1 MIQVTDIYIYP
12 VKSLKGVRLK
22 EAETG
27 LRGFKYDREWMITD
41 SDYQFLTQREIEA
54 MATITVSIAKDFLLL
69 QSSKGNELKINL
81 NAKRGESVQVSIWRD
96 TCNAFDEGEAASY
109 WLTDELGYWQ
119 GKTLRLVRFCS
130 DRKRPVPAKYLH
142 GREAESAFSDQFP
155 YLGREAE
162 SAFSDQFPYLITS
175 WDSLKKLNEGLRE
188 NGKQEVTMARFR
200 PNIVVSD
207 IASIENKTSLD
218 LTSQDG
224 NYVFGLRKPCKRC
237 KITTINQDTG
247 EIIDFKE
254 PLSTLTSLNF
264 SSENYGA
271 FFGQNAI
278 LLSDQDCVISVGDL
292 LQTSTKK

>member
-155 YLGREAE
+155 YL
-162 SAFSDQFPYLITS
+162 ITS
-175 WDSLKKLNEGLRE
+175 LDSLKKLNEGLRE

-218 LTSQDG
+218 LISQDG
-224 NYVFGLRKPCKRC
+224 NYEFGLRKPCKRC

-254 PLSTLTSLNF
+254 PLSTLTSLKF

>member
-1 MIQVTDIYIYP
+1 MIEVTDIYIYP
-12 VKSLKGVRLK
+12 VKSLKGIPLK

-27 LRGFKYDREWMITD
+27 SRGFKYDREWMITD
-41 SDYQFLTQREIEA
+41 SDYQFLTQRKIEA
-54 MATITVSIAKDFLLL
+54 MATITVSITKDFLLL
-69 QSSKGNELKINL
+69 ESSKGNELKIDL
-81 NAKRGESVQVSIWRD
+81 NAQRKESVQVSIWD
-96 TCNAFDEGEAASY
+96 DICDAYDEGEATSY

-130 DRKRPVPAKYLH
+130 DRKRPVPIKYLH

-155 YLGREAE
+155 YL
-162 SAFSDQFPYLITS
+162 ITT

-200 PNIVVSD
+200 PNIVVRD

-218 LTSQDG
+218 LISQEG
-224 NYVFGLRKPCKRC
+224 NYEFGLRKPCKRC
-237 KITTINQDTG
+237 KITTINQDSG

-254 PLSTLTSLNF
+254 PLSTLTSLKF

-278 LLSDQDCVISVGDL
+278 LLSDQECFVSVGDL

>member
-54 MATITVSIAKDFLLL
+54 MATITVNIAKDFLLL

-81 NAKRGESVQVSIWRD
+81 NAKRGESVQVSVWRD
-96 TCNAFDEGEAASY
+96 TCNAYDEGEAASY

-155 YLGREAE
+155 YL
-162 SAFSDQFPYLITS
+162 ITS

-200 PNIVVSD
+200 PNIVVND
-207 IASIENKTSLD
+207 IASIENQTSLD
-218 LTSQDG
+218 LISQDG
-224 NYVFGLRKPCKRC
+224 NYEFGLRKPCKRC
-237 KITTINQDTG
+237 KITTINQDSG

>member
-12 VKSLKGVRLK
+12 VKSLKGIPLK

-81 NAKRGESVQVSIWRD
+81 NAKRGESVQVSVWRD
-96 TCNAFDEGEAASY
+96 TCNAYDEGEAASY

-155 YLGREAE
+155 YL
-162 SAFSDQFPYLITS
+162 ITS

-188 NGKQEVTMARFR
+188 NGKQEVTMSRFR

-218 LTSQDG
+218 LISQDG
-224 NYVFGLRKPCKRC
+224 NYEFGLRKPCKRC

-254 PLSTLTSLNF
+254 PLSTLTSLKF

>member
-12 VKSLKGVRLK
+12 VKSLKGIPLK

-27 LRGFKYDREWMITD
+27 LRGFKYDREWMVTD
-41 SDYQFLTQREIEA
+41 SDYQFLTQRQIET
-54 MATITVSIAKDFLLL
+54 MATITVSITKDFLLL
-69 QSSKGNELKINL
+69 QSSKGNELKIDL
-81 NAKRGESVQVSIWRD
+81 NAKREESVQVSVWEDICD
-96 TCNAFDEGEAASY
+96 AYDEGEDASY

-130 DRKRPVPAKYLH
+130 DRKRPVPTKYLH
-142 GREAESAFSDQFP
+142 GLEAESS
-155 YLGREAE
+155 
-162 SAFSDQFPYLITS
+162 FSDQFPYLITT

-200 PNIVVSD
+200 PNIVVND
-207 IASIENKTSLD
+207 IASIENQTSLD
-218 LTSQDG
+218 LISQDG
-224 NYVFGLRKPCKRC
+224 NYEFGLRKPCKRC
-237 KITTINQDTG
+237 KITTINQDSG

-264 SSENYGA
+264 SSENHGA

-278 LLSDQDCVISVGDL
+278 LLSNKECIVSVGDL
-292 LQTSTKK
+292 LQTSTKIT

>member
-1 MIQVTDIYIYP
+1 MIQVTDIFIYP
-12 VKSLKGVRLK
+12 VKSLKGIPLK

-41 SDYQFLTQREIEA
+41 SDYQFLTQRQIEE
-54 MATITVSIAKDFLLL
+54 MATITVSITQDLLLL
-69 QSSKGNELKINL
+69 QSSKGNELKIDL
-81 NAKRGESVQVSIWRD
+81 NVKREESVQVSVWDDICD
-96 TCNAFDEGEAASY
+96 AYDEGEDASY

-130 DRKRPVPAKYLH
+130 DRKRPVPPKYLH
-142 GREAESAFSDQFP
+142 G
-155 YLGREAE
+155 LEAE

-200 PNIVVSD
+200 PNIVVND
-207 IASIENKTSLD
+207 IASIENQTSLD
-218 LTSQDG
+218 LISHDG
-224 NYVFGLRKPCKRC
+224 NYKFGLRKPCKRC
-237 KITTINQDTG
+237 KITTINQDSG

-254 PLSTLTSLNF
+254 PLLTLTSLNF
-264 SSENYGA
+264 SSGNYGA

-278 LLSDQDCVISVGDL
+278 LLSDQDCVVSIGDL
-292 LQTSTKK
+292 LQTSIKK

>member
-81 NAKRGESVQVSIWRD
+81 NAKRGESVQVSVWRD
-96 TCNAFDEGEAASY
+96 TCNAYDEGEAASY

-155 YLGREAE
+155 YL
-162 SAFSDQFPYLITS
+162 ITS
-175 WDSLKKLNEGLRE
+175 LDSLKKLNEGLRE

-224 NYVFGLRKPCKRC
+224 HYEFGLRKPCKRC

-254 PLSTLTSLNF
+254 PLSTLTSLHF

>member
-155 YLGREAE
+155 YL
-162 SAFSDQFPYLITS
+162 ITS
-175 WDSLKKLNEGLRE
+175 LDSLKKLNEGLRE

-224 NYVFGLRKPCKRC
+224 NYEFGLRKPCKRC

-254 PLSTLTSLNF
+254 PLSTLTSLHF

>member
-1 MIQVTDIYIYP
+1 MIKVTDIYIYP
-12 VKSLKGVRLK
+12 VKSLKGIPLK

-41 SDYQFLTQREIEA
+41 SNYQFLTQRQIEA

-69 QSSKGNELKINL
+69 QSSKGNELKIDL
-81 NAKRGESVQVSIWRD
+81 NAKREESVQVSVWRD
-96 TCNAFDEGEAASY
+96 TCNAYDEGEAASY

-130 DRKRPVPAKYLH
+130 DRKRPVPTKYLH
-142 GREAESAFSDQFP
+142 GREAESS
-155 YLGREAE
+155 
-162 SAFSDQFPYLITS
+162 FSDQFPYLITT

-224 NYVFGLRKPCKRC
+224 NYEFGLRKPCKRC
-237 KITTINQDTG
+237 KITTINQDSG

-264 SSENYGA
+264 CSENYGA

-278 LLSDQDCVISVGDL
+278 LLSGRDCVVSVGDL
-292 LQTSTKK
+292 LQTSTKIT

>member
-1 MIQVTDIYIYP
+1 MIQVTDIFIYP
-12 VKSLKGVRLK
+12 VKSLKGIPLK

-41 SDYQFLTQREIEA
+41 SDYQFLTQRQIEA
-54 MATITVSIAKDFLLL
+54 MATITVSITQDLLLL

-81 NAKRGESVQVSIWRD
+81 NAKKEQSVQVSVWDDICD
-96 TCNAFDEGEAASY
+96 AYDEGDYASN
-109 WLTDELGYWQ
+109 WLTHELGFWQ

-130 DRKRPVPAKYLH
+130 DRKRPVPTKYL
-142 GREAESAFSDQFP
+142 Q
-155 YLGREAE
+155 GREAE

-175 WDSLKKLNEGLRE
+175 WDSLNKLNEGLSE

-200 PNIVVSD
+200 PNIVVND
-207 IASIENKTSLD
+207 IVSIENQTSID
-218 LTSQDG
+218 LISQDG
-224 NYVFGLRKPCKRC
+224 SYEFGLRKPCKRC
-237 KITTINQDTG
+237 KITTINQDSG

-254 PLSTLTSLNF
+254 PLLTLTSLNF

-278 LLSDQDCVISVGDL
+278 LLSDQDCVVSVGDL
-292 LQTSTKK
+292 LKTSMQK

>member
-12 VKSLKGVRLK
+12 VKSLKGIPLK

-41 SDYQFLTQREIEA
+41 SDYQFLTQRQIEA

-69 QSSKGNELKINL
+69 QSSKGNELKIDL
-81 NAKRGESVQVSIWRD
+81 NAKREGSVQVSVWRD
-96 TCNAFDEGEAASY
+96 TCDAFDEGEAASY

-130 DRKRPVPAKYLH
+130 DRKRPVPTKYLH
-142 GREAESAFSDQFP
+142 GREAESS
-155 YLGREAE
+155 
-162 SAFSDQFPYLITS
+162 FSDQFPYLITS

-200 PNIVVSD
+200 PNIVVND
-207 IASIENKTSLD
+207 IASIENQTSLD
-218 LTSQDG
+218 LISQDG
-224 NYVFGLRKPCKRC
+224 NYEFGLRKPCKRC
-237 KITTINQDTG
+237 KITTINQDSG

-278 LLSDQDCVISVGDL
+278 LLSDKECIVSVGDL
-292 LQTSTKK
+292 LQTSMKK

>member
-12 VKSLKGVRLK
+12 VKSLKGIPLK

-81 NAKRGESVQVSIWRD
+81 NAKREGPVQVSVWRD

-130 DRKRPVPAKYLH
+130 DRKRPVPTKYLH
-142 GREAESAFSDQFP
+142 GREAESS
-155 YLGREAE
+155 
-162 SAFSDQFPYLITS
+162 FSDQFPYLITT

-188 NGKQEVTMARFR
+188 NGKLEVTMARFR
-200 PNIVVSD
+200 PNIVVND
-207 IASIENKTSLD
+207 VASIENQTSLD
-218 LTSQDG
+218 LISQDG
-224 NYVFGLRKPCKRC
+224 NYEFGLRKPCKRC
-237 KITTINQDTG
+237 KITTINQDSG

-278 LLSDQDCVISVGDL
+278 LLSDKECIVSVGDL
-292 LQTSTKK
+292 LQTSTKIT

>member
-12 VKSLKGVRLK
+12 VKSLKGIPLK

-41 SDYQFLTQREIEA
+41 SDYQFLTQRQIEA
-54 MATITVSIAKDFLLL
+54 MATISVSIAKDFLLL
-69 QSSKGNELKINL
+69 QSSKGNELKIDL
-81 NAKRGESVQVSIWRD
+81 NAKREVSVQVSVWEDICD
-96 TCNAFDEGEAASY
+96 AYDEGESASY

-130 DRKRPVPAKYLH
+130 DRKRPVPTKYLH
-142 GREAESAFSDQFP
+142 GLEAESS
-155 YLGREAE
+155 
-162 SAFSDQFPYLITS
+162 FSDQFPYLITT

-200 PNIVVSD
+200 PNIVVND
-207 IASIENKTSLD
+207 IASIENQTSLD
-218 LTSQDG
+218 LISQDG
-224 NYVFGLRKPCKRC
+224 NYEFGLRKPCKRC
-237 KITTINQDTG
+237 KITTINQDSG

-254 PLSTLTSLNF
+254 PLSTLTSLKF

-278 LLSDQDCVISVGDL
+278 LLSNKECIVSVGDL
-292 LQTSTKK
+292 LQTSMKK

>member
-81 NAKRGESVQVSIWRD
+81 NAKRGESVQVSVWRD
-96 TCNAFDEGEAASY
+96 TCNAYDEGEAASY

-155 YLGREAE
+155 YL
-162 SAFSDQFPYLITS
+162 ITS
-175 WDSLKKLNEGLRE
+175 LDSLKKLNEGLRE

-218 LTSQDG
+218 LISQDG
-224 NYVFGLRKPCKRC
+224 NYEFGLRKPCKRC
-237 KITTINQDTG
+237 KITTINQDSG